1 MTTVTTL
8 TTTTLTTKASA
19 AIVMIRLYVG
29 LIFAGEGLLK
39 FMRPEA
45 LGTGRFAKVGIPD
58 PALLAYFD
66 GVLEIACGVLILAGL
81 FTRWAVIPMIA
92 DMVGALVLTKVPLL
106 WGGAALYPTERGL
119 LDFFHEGR
127 VEIAMLCGSLFL
139 FVAGAGALSAD
150 ARSRTN
156 SSEAS
161 ERVVPESLEQ
171 PSSAV

>member
-1 MTTVTTL
+1 MTTVTALNTNVNSR
-8 TTTTLTTKASA
+8 TSA

-29 LIFAGEGLLK
+29 LIFGGEGLLK
-39 FMRPEA
+39 FTRPEA

-58 PALLAYFD
+58 AALLAYFD
-66 GVLEIACGVLILAGL
+66 GTLEIVCGALILVGL
-81 FTRWAVIPMIA
+81 LTRWAVIPMMA

-127 VEIAMLCGSLFL
+127 LEIAMLCGSIFL
-139 FVAGAGALSAD
+139 FVAGAGTLSLD
-150 ARSRTN
+150 ARRR
-156 SSEAS
+156 AS
-161 ERVVPESLEQ
+161 PLEQ

>member
-1 MTTVTTL
+1 MTTM
-8 TTTTLTTKASA
+8 TKSTSRTSA
-19 AIVMIRLYVG
+19 AIVLIRLYVG

-39 FMRPEA
+39 FTRPEA
-45 LGTGRFAKVGIPD
+45 LGTGRFSKVGIPE

-66 GVLEIACGVLILAGL
+66 GVLEIACGILIIVGL
-81 FTRWAVIPMIA
+81 FTKWAVIPMIA

-127 VEIAMLCGSLFL
+127 LEVAMLCGSVFL
-139 FVAGAGALSAD
+139 LVAGAGTLSLD
-150 ARSRTN
+150 GRTRAN
-156 SSEAS
+156 AS
-161 ERVVPESLEQ
+161 IRTANEPREQ